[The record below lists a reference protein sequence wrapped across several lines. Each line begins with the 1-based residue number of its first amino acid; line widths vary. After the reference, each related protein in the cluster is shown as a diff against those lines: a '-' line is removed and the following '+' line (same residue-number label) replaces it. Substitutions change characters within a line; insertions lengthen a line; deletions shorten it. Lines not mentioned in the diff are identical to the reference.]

1 MDKVSLTKGLIDV
14 SVVVRKN
21 GEGCSRVIYFSPQ
34 PDFVFQHLLVW
45 LAVLL
50 YTLLVVSLTAAL
62 SSHVTMICQVSWLW
76 VHRIHYR

>member
-1 MDKVSLTKGLIDV
+1 MDKLSLAKEVIDV

>member
-1 MDKVSLTKGLIDV
+1 LRFLVDKVSLTKGLIDV

-34 PDFVFQHLLVW
+34 SDFVFQHLLVC

-50 YTLLVVSLTAAL
+50 YALLVVSLTAAL
-62 SSHVTMICQVSWLW
+62 LSHVTTICQVA
-76 VHRIHYR
+76 

>member
-1 MDKVSLTKGLIDV
+1 VDKVSLTKGLIDV

-21 GEGCSRVIYFSPQ
+21 GEGCSRVIYLSPQ
-34 PDFVFQHLLVW
+34 PDFVFQYLLVC

-76 VHRIHYR
+76 VHRIHHR

>member
-1 MDKVSLTKGLIDV
+1 MDKLSLAKEVIDV

-34 PDFVFQHLLVW
+34 PDFVFQHLLIC

-50 YTLLVVSLTAAL
+50 YALLVVSLTTAL
-62 SSHVTMICQVSWLW
+62 LSYVTMICQVS
-76 VHRIHYR
+76 